1 MGEDQGEE
9 LEGGGGG
16 ELPVELLQHQHLHV
30 LELGQGEAAVGG
42 HHQSVQGQR
51 PRVVQ
56 LGGQTEASRGQ

>member
-9 LEGGGGG
+9 LEGGRGG

-42 HHQSVQGQR
+42 HHQSVQG
-51 PRVVQ
+51 
-56 LGGQTEASRGQ
+56 